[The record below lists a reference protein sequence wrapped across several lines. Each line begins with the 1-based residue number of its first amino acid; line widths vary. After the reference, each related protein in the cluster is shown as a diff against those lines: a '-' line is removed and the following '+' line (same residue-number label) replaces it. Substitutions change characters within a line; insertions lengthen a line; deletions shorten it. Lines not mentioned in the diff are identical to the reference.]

1 MLGITASYRKG
12 LLAPVTF
19 VLAHNFDRDISART
33 INTWRKRLCAGK
45 NPNGNGALLAMSGR
59 SRVLRL
65 TAMLPEVARNVTIHY
80 IKFDSLLGVAV
91 QKQPIEDLTE
101 SSPSVL
107 PRSQLRKLL
116 RESEDKNISLE
127 SHLDEALGALEK
139 EVCHCI

>member
-1 MLGITASYRKG
+1 
-12 LLAPVTF
+12 
-19 VLAHNFDRDISART
+19 
-33 INTWRKRLCAGK
+33 
-45 NPNGNGALLAMSGR
+45 
-59 SRVLRL
+59 
-65 TAMLPEVARNVTIHY
+65 MLPEVARNVTKHY

-91 QKQPIEDLTE
+91 QEQPIEDLTE